1 MKKCKEGDHTL
12 LMTYCLLLL
21 IALVSLHHVI
31 SSGAKKNMTLRILP
45 LYFFFELNDVILK
58 QNKDR
63 KRDRSFIAKKKKM
76 NENREGSF

>member
-1 MKKCKEGDHTL
+1 MILFIHMKKCKEGNHTL

-21 IALVSLHHVI
+21 IALVYLHHVI

-58 QNKDR
+58 QNKQTEKEIVRSLQR
-63 KRDRSFIAKKKKM
+63 KK
-76 NENREGSF
+76 NE

>member
-1 MKKCKEGDHTL
+1 MILFIHMKKCKEGNHTL
-12 LMTYCLLLL
+12 LMTYCLLL

-58 QNKDR
+58 QNKQTEKEIVRSLQR
-63 KRDRSFIAKKKKM
+63 KK
-76 NENREGSF
+76 NE